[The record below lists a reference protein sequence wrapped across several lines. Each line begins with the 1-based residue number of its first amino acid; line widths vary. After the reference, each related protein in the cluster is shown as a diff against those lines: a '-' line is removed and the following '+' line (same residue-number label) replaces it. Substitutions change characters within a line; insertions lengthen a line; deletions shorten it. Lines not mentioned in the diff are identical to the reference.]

1 MTRLLL
7 TVLLVA
13 FCCSMQAAD
22 DDLFKKVK
30 VTITFINPPNNRPA
44 GLPSTSI
51 TQYNKW
57 AMIQADFYPK
67 LDNLKDAWI
76 DSPVMA
82 VTVALKSDNPNSGI
96 LLTGKTNFQTIR
108 MDGKKHIAVMFVPGK
123 ILDRYLPASVST
135 INSSYIEAKV
145 EFTDRANKVIGS
157 GFSGSEKKYD
167 ELSGQNP
174 KMIENVVLPLN
185 KSPWGYGGTDDFDL
199 IKEY

>member
-7 TVLLVA
+7 TVLLAV
-13 FCCSMQAAD
+13 FCCSVQAAD

-30 VTITFINPPNNRPA
+30 VSITHLSAPGNRPA
-44 GLPSTSI
+44 GLPSPSV

-57 AMIQADFYPK
+57 AMIQAEFYPK
-67 LDNLKDAWI
+67 LDSVREAWI
-76 DSPVMA
+76 DDPIMVT
-82 VTVALKSDNPNSGI
+82 TVAIRSENGTSGI

-108 MDGKKHIAVMFVPGK
+108 LDGKKHIAVMFVPGK
-123 ILDRYLPASVST
+123 ILDRYLPTAMNTVSST
-135 INSSYIEAKV
+135 GIEAKV

-157 GFSGSEKKYD
+157 GFSSTEKRFD
-167 ELSGQNP
+167 DLAGQNP
-174 KMIENVVLPLN
+174 KTIENVVLPLN

>member
-7 TVLLVA
+7 TVLLAV
-13 FCCSMQAAD
+13 FWCSVQAAD

-30 VTITFINPPNNRPA
+30 VSISHLNAPSNRPA
-44 GLPSTSI
+44 GLPSSSI

-57 AMIQADFYPK
+57 AMIQAEFYPK
-67 LDNLKDAWI
+67 LDSVREAWI
-76 DSPVMA
+76 DDPIMVT
-82 VTVALKSDNPNSGI
+82 TVAIRSENGTSGI

-108 MDGKKHIAVMFVPGK
+108 LDGKKHIAVMFVPGK
-123 ILDRYLPASVST
+123 ILDRYLPTAMNTVS
-135 INSSYIEAKV
+135 SSGIEAKV

-157 GFSGSEKKYD
+157 GFSSTEKRFD
-167 ELSGQNP
+167 DLAGQNP
-174 KMIENVVLPLN
+174 KTIENVVLPLN